1 MDNNYNDYR
10 YTPERIGDF
19 RPSERTEASII
30 SKTYSLLAASF
41 LPMLAGVATSYYF
54 FPTLIR
60 MFSGSAAVTL
70 LLLLGVFYAMCYM
83 VEKNRH
89 NPAGVAWL
97 FAFCFVMGTYA
108 GLVAVAVAMTSGLK
122 VVLTALAMAT
132 GAFASMAAVGHI
144 AKFNSARLNGFV
156 TAGVIVVMIGVVAN
170 IFLQIPVLMLT
181 ISGMVVILSC
191 VMIAWQVRRMVEGG
205 EDSHVSCTLSLF
217 ISFIN
222 LFLSILNILSA
233 FSGRN

>member
-10 YTPERIGDF
+10 YTPERAGDF

-41 LPMLAGVATSYYF
+41 LPMLVGVAASYFF
-54 FPTLIR
+54 FPT
-60 MFSGSAAVTL
+60 GSAAVTS

-97 FAFCFVMGTYA
+97 FAFCFVMGAYA
-108 GLVAVAVAMTSGLK
+108 GLIAVAVAMTSGLK

-144 AKFNSARLNGFV
+144 AKFDSSRLNGFI

-205 EDSHVSCTLSLF
+205 EDSHVSCALSLF
-217 ISFIN
+217 ICFIN